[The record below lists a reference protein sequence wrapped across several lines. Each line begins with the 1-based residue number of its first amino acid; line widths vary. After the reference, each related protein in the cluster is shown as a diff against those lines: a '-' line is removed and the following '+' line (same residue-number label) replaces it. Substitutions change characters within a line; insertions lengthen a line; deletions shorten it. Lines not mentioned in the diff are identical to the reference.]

1 MDLKKASSLSK
12 KAKKVERYFYI
23 AEAVKLNPSV
33 SLSKLCKSFDVS
45 RSGFYTWKNRAICK
59 HDLSDLKLIN
69 SIFELR
75 KRKAGIRTIK
85 MILLKDHNKVMNLKK
100 IARIKN
106 KYGLETVIRRR
117 SKNRIIAKGG
127 SDHKA
132 VPNLVK
138 RKFNIRSADRI
149 YSTDI
154 TYLNYGNGQ
163 RAYLS
168 AVKDLGTKE
177 IVHFSMSKSIHMELA
192 TQGLDELF
200 RSLTPEKRKRLII
213 HSDQG
218 SHYTTKGFREKLQEY
233 SINQSMSRKGNCLDN
248 APIESFFGHMK
259 DEVELRNCMSYPEL
273 ESRIKK
279 YIHFYNN
286 QRPQWG
292 LKQRTPAECR
302 RFLNRL

>member
-1 MDLKKASSLSK
+1 
-12 KAKKVERYFYI
+12 
-23 AEAVKLNPSV
+23 
-33 SLSKLCKSFDVS
+33 
-45 RSGFYTWKNRAICK
+45 
-59 HDLSDLKLIN
+59 
-69 SIFELR
+69 
-75 KRKAGIRTIK
+75 

-127 SDHKA
+127 SDPKA

-177 IVHFSMSKSIHMELA
+177 IVHFSMSKSINMELA
-192 TQGLDELF
+192 T
-200 RSLTPEKRKRLII
+200 
-213 HSDQG
+213 
-218 SHYTTKGFREKLQEY
+218 
-233 SINQSMSRKGNCLDN
+233 
-248 APIESFFGHMK
+248 
-259 DEVELRNCMSYPEL
+259 
-273 ESRIKK
+273 
-279 YIHFYNN
+279 
-286 QRPQWG
+286 
-292 LKQRTPAECR
+292 
-302 RFLNRL
+302 